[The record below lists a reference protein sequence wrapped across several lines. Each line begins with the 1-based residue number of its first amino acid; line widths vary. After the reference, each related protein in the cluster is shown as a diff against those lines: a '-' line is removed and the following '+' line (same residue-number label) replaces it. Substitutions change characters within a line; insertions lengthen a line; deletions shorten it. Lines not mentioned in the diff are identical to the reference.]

1 MSASNFAQRWYATTL
16 SPEENIMEL
25 QFRQS
30 KSNTL
35 VISLVIEG
43 AWASRVFESFNRAS
57 QCKGAVRRPFSP

>member
-1 MSASNFAQRWYATTL
+1 
-16 SPEENIMEL
+16 MEL